1 MPVKKKD
8 KKAKP
13 KTRTITKTKNI
24 NTNVNNVHVH
34 VEKKTRKRRT
44 TKPKVE
50 SSTALSNTIGIS
62 RPSSQNLGFH
72 PRGLIDNQPQQPT
85 IINITPSQDIEK
97 LQKKLKKY
105 KDKLNENKEAQEAM
119 NKDLFTQITSTPQQ
133 PTQQPINVTVNP
145 FQPNIKQE
153 KVKQEKVA
161 VKKSVIR
168 FTKSKTKSGT
178 LFKPNELDETMSQAS
193 ATPQKPI
200 QEPESDHEEEV
211 KRTKEEKKIESR
223 YYTLIGN
230 SIKGGSIITAQIALD
245 KLQER
250 MKGHLSERQKNKLNT
265 SIKKQE
271 EKIKELQTEL
281 KEVESKLKSIR
292 SSKPRQRTS
301 LLTAVTNL
309 FSPAKTK

>member
-1 MPVKKKD
+1 MPVKKKE
-8 KKAKP
+8 KKS
-13 KTRTITKTKNI
+13 KTKIINKNK
-24 NTNVNNVHVH
+24 NTNINNVHVH

-50 SSTALSNTIGIS
+50 SSNALSNTIGVS

-105 KDKLNENKEAQEAM
+105 KDKLNQNKESQEAM
-119 NKDLFTQITSTPQQ
+119 NKDLLTHITTTPQ
-133 PTQQPINVTVNP
+133 PTQQQPVNVTVNP

-153 KVKQEKVA
+153 KIKQEKIPI
-161 VKKSVIR
+161 KKSVIR
-168 FTKSKTKSGT
+168 FPKSKTKSGT

-193 ATPQKPI
+193 ATPQKI
-200 QEPESDHEEEV
+200 EPEPNSDNEEEV

-230 SIKGGSIITAQIALD
+230 NVKGGSIVTAQIALD

-250 MKGHLSERQKNKLNT
+250 MKGHLNERQKNKLNT

-271 EKIKELQTEL
+271 AKIKELQDEL
-281 KEVESKLKSIR
+281 KEVEAKLKSIR

-301 LLTAVTNL
+301 LLSMAASI